1 MIIQRRLYKILY
13 NEIIFQDDISQ
24 HIVMDVR
31 HVFFCDWTGKRT
43 EQWIGIDATDGV
55 ARMAAV

>member
-1 MIIQRRLYKILY
+1 MSY
-13 NEIIFQDDISQ
+13 NKVIFQDDTSQ

-31 HVFFCDWTGKRT
+31 HGVFCDWTGKRA
-43 EQWIGIDATDGV
+43 EQRIGVDATDGV